1 MQTTVK
7 SAAEIEVGPFRYT
20 ERAFLATLLC
30 LAIGALALASMLGSH
45 PTSDATWGTRMLSVQ
60 MIAAYLIVPIIS
72 VGGFLCHRAG
82 SKALA
87 GMLPLIGAG
96 FLAGA
101 LGASLI

>member
-45 PTSDATWGTRMLSVQ
+45 PTSDATLGTRMLSVQ
-60 MIAAYLIVPIIS
+60 MIAAYL
-72 VGGFLCHRAG
+72 
-82 SKALA
+82 
-87 GMLPLIGAG
+87 
-96 FLAGA
+96 
-101 LGASLI
+101 